1 MTLKFD
7 KNENG
12 EITVSITEGTSVL
25 EFSYI
30 AMVKQLLNK
39 NVPSVEFT
47 DKILEDEKAQ
57 ITALFQKI
65 ARIAKPEED
74 NSTEATEQF

>member
-12 EITVSITEGTSVL
+12 EITVSVTEGTFIL

-30 AMVKQLLNK
+30 AMIKQLLNK

-65 ARIAKPEED
+65 AKIAKPEED